1 MEYYQPNSHKY
12 KNEKGLAQSEKK
24 KVEKAIQGTAKV
36 KKSNELRK
44 ITDIFI
50 SEDIANVKSYIV
62 MDVLIPTIKKAVSDI
77 IKNGIDMILYG
88 SVSPT
93 RSNSTANRISYSKYY
108 DDNRNTV
115 RDSRAK
121 SGFRSDDIIFDNRGE
136 AEIVLSRMDELIDT
150 YGIVTIADLYDLA
163 GVTGDYTTNNYGWTN
178 IRNAEVVR
186 VRDGYIIKMPKAI
199 PIDNVE
205 NRIEEKDESD
215 LIKAINDLLM
225 EDSYNDPYG
234 IYFVDIDIF

>member
-62 MDVLIPTIKKAVSDI
+62 MDVLIPSIKKAVSDI

-178 IRNAEVVR
+178 IRSAEVVR
-186 VRDGYIIKMPKAI
+186 ARDGYIIKMPKAM
-199 PIDNVE
+199 PID
-205 NRIEEKDESD
+205 
-215 LIKAINDLLM
+215 
-225 EDSYNDPYG
+225 
-234 IYFVDIDIF
+234 

>member
-12 KNEKGLAQSEKK
+12 KNEKGLAQNEKK

-77 IKNGIDMILYG
+77 VKNGIDMILYG
-88 SVSPT
+88 SVSPM

-136 AEIVLSRMDELIDT
+136 AEIVLSKMDEIIDT
-150 YGIVTIADLYDLA
+150 YGIVTIADFYDLA

-186 VRDGYIIKMPKAI
+186 VRDGYIIKMPKAM
-199 PIDNVE
+199 PID
-205 NRIEEKDESD
+205 
-215 LIKAINDLLM
+215 
-225 EDSYNDPYG
+225 
-234 IYFVDIDIF
+234 

>member
-12 KNEKGLAQSEKK
+12 KNEKGQAQSEKK
-24 KVEKAIQGTAKV
+24 KVEKAIQGTVKV

-178 IRNAEVVR
+178 IRSAEVVR
-186 VRDGYIIKMPKAI
+186 VRDGYIIKMPKAM
-199 PIDNVE
+199 PID
-205 NRIEEKDESD
+205 
-215 LIKAINDLLM
+215 
-225 EDSYNDPYG
+225 
-234 IYFVDIDIF
+234 

>member
-178 IRNAEVVR
+178 IRSAEVVR
-186 VRDGYIIKMPKAI
+186 ARDGYIIKMPKAM
-199 PIDNVE
+199 PID
-205 NRIEEKDESD
+205 
-215 LIKAINDLLM
+215 
-225 EDSYNDPYG
+225 
-234 IYFVDIDIF
+234 

>member
-62 MDVLIPTIKKAVSDI
+62 MDVLIPTIKKAVSEI
-77 IKNGIDMILYG
+77 IKNGTDMILYG

-108 DDNRNTV
+108 DDNRNIV

-136 AEIVLSRMDELIDT
+136 AEIVLSKMDEIIDT
-150 YGIVTIADLYDLA
+150 YGIVTIADFYDLA

-186 VRDGYIIKMPKAI
+186 VRDGYIIKIPKAM
-199 PIDNVE
+199 PID
-205 NRIEEKDESD
+205 
-215 LIKAINDLLM
+215 
-225 EDSYNDPYG
+225 
-234 IYFVDIDIF
+234 

>member
-77 IKNGIDMILYG
+77 VKNGIDMILYG
-88 SVSPT
+88 SVSST

-136 AEIVLSRMDELIDT
+136 AEIVLSKMDEIIDT
-150 YGIVTIADLYDLA
+150 YGIVTIADFYDLA

-178 IRNAEVVR
+178 IRSAEVVR
-186 VRDGYIIKMPKAI
+186 VRDGYIIKMPKAM
-199 PIDNVE
+199 PID
-205 NRIEEKDESD
+205 
-215 LIKAINDLLM
+215 
-225 EDSYNDPYG
+225 
-234 IYFVDIDIF
+234 

>member
-12 KNEKGLAQSEKK
+12 KNEKGQAQSEKK
-24 KVEKAIQGTAKV
+24 KVEKAIQDNTKI

-178 IRNAEVVR
+178 IRSAEVVR
-186 VRDGYIIKMPKAI
+186 VRDGYIIKMPKAM
-199 PIDNVE
+199 PID
-205 NRIEEKDESD
+205 
-215 LIKAINDLLM
+215 
-225 EDSYNDPYG
+225 
-234 IYFVDIDIF
+234 